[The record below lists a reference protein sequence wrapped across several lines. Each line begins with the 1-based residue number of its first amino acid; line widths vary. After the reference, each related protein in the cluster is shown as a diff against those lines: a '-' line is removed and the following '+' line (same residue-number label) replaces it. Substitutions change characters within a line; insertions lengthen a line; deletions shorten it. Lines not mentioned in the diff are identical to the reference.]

1 MRAALGG
8 LALSVAGCS
17 GGSGPLPVGA
27 SDAGP
32 GAPRAT
38 SVDAGEPVAPMDAGA
53 AGSADADRGTVGS
66 SGPDASGAPDAS
78 AGPDAGGPQATAL
91 VNPAPASRFFIGTNF
106 WNIDWEGQ
114 DDFFQ
119 KGIDFATV
127 TDPWRP
133 ELLADLAPYAV
144 LRFMDWNQTN
154 DSNNAQASWDTRKQ
168 KTQPQGEPVAFEWQ
182 IDLCNRAKKDYWL
195 NLPHEAK
202 ADLWQKVAQLVHD
215 QLDPSLRVYVEWSN
229 EVWNSSF
236 PQNKYAA
243 DQATTLGLS
252 GNTPAIAYQVYES
265 VRAFEAFEAI
275 FGQGSPRLVKVIAGQ
290 AAWTGPC
297 DAQMTAFADA
307 SINPHHTRADAYAI
321 APYFSGTSI
330 QDLHT
335 SVSTVVQWT
344 QSSFTCAS
352 GGGLPLIAYEGGFG
366 LLLGGQRLR
375 DAPARS
381 GDARSVRELSRRH
394 RRCQARRALHAVHA
408 HGHMLGP
415 QGEDGRHP
423 RHLSEI
429 RRRRRLAD
437 RAPLAPRRR
446 LLDRQGVKTPRRFSE
461 ASSAITLASWRL
473 GDPDSLAVGRAAPPP
488 PPTGAQDTPS
498 IVPSQAPKACYA
510 FAAAAVA
517 GVTRNGKRSRTSPR
531 RGSHQRGARAPAERQ
546 GGRGLRRPL
555 RRTGRRGEGLQG
567 PRAAQLQEQRRVQ
580 GGARGA
586 QHAHP
591 ARDGPR
597 LEVRQGG
604 GGGRLEVGRGGRALQ
619 APRRRACASRRRCS
633 SSTACC

>member
-1 MRAALGG
+1 MGNERGTMRATLGG
-8 LALSVAGCS
+8 LALLVAGC
-17 GGSGPLPVGA
+17 GGGPGPSSAAA

-32 GAPRAT
+32 GSARAP
-38 SVDAGEPVAPMDAGA
+38 SGDAAAPGTPMDASA

-66 SGPDASGAPDAS
+66 PDAGGAPDAS
-78 AGPDAGGPQATAL
+78 AGPDAGGVPATAL

-119 KGIDFATV
+119 KGVGFASV

-133 ELLADLAPYAV
+133 ELLADLSPYAV

-168 KTQPQGEPVAFEWQ
+168 KTQPQSEPVAFEWQ
-182 IDLCNRAKKDYWL
+182 IDLCNRARKDYWL

-202 ADLWQKVAQLVHD
+202 ADFWQKVAQLVHD

-243 DQATTLGLS
+243 DQAMTLGLS

-265 VRAFEAFEAI
+265 VRAFEAFEAV
-275 FGQGSPRLVKVIAGQ
+275 FGEGSPRLVKVIAGQ

-307 SINPHHTRADAYAI
+307 SINPHRTRADAYAI

-352 GGGLPLIAYEGGFG
+352 GGGLPLIAYEGGSDSYSAGSGCATLQHDPGMHDLYGSYLDGIAGARLTGPFMQYTHTGTCWG
-366 LLLGGQRLR
+366 LKEKT
-375 DAPARS
+375 
-381 GDARSVRELSRRH
+381 GD
-394 RRCQARRALHAVHA
+394 
-408 HGHMLGP
+408 
-415 QGEDGRHP
+415 
-423 RHLSEI
+423 
-429 RRRRRLAD
+429 
-437 RAPLAPRRR
+437 
-446 LLDRQGVKTPRRFSE
+446 
-461 ASSAITLASWRL
+461 TLAS
-473 GDPDSLAVGRAAPPP
+473 S
-488 PPTGAQDTPS
+488 
-498 IVPSQAPKACYA
+498 PKY
-510 FAAAAVA
+510 A
-517 GVTRNGKRSRTSPR
+517 GVVDWLT
-531 RGSHQRGARAPAERQ
+531 
-546 GGRGLRRPL
+546 
-555 RRTGRRGEGLQG
+555 
-567 PRAAQLQEQRRVQ
+567 
-580 GGARGA
+580 
-586 QHAHP
+586 AHP
-591 ARDGPR
+591 
-597 LEVRQGG
+597 
-604 GGGRLEVGRGGRALQ
+604 
-619 APRRRACASRRRCS
+619 
-633 SSTACC
+633 